1 MAVQTDV
8 DSNLEGDFLF
18 LKDSIWKETVPSYL
32 VVVLE
37 LVNV

>member
-18 LKDSIWKETVPSYL
+18 LKDSIRKETVPSYL